1 MVIIM
6 ITFSSCD
13 TKTVSSKIESN
24 NHSEIKTESTVLL
37 TKEELIQ
44 ICDLSE
50 EEYADNDIDFFIE
63 FFQLTKDNVHKYNI
77 HDLLSDS
84 FQPNSVEYLFDNT
97 AQKRSSDFTKD
108 AVKIAFWEN
117 KNTTPYSVF
126 IDLTE
131 KKKWAYEYE
140 NVFWDLDRFESKE
153 ISDAEI
159 DAMLKKFDEMGVFS
173 LKNKSDNSNITDPM
187 SFSFVVEYKDGSRF
201 KVSRSGR
208 PSKILP
214 EFYDE
219 WRKLLF
225 S

>member
-1 MVIIM
+1 M
-6 ITFSSCD
+6 
-13 TKTVSSKIESN
+13 
-24 NHSEIKTESTVLL
+24 
-37 TKEELIQ
+37 
-44 ICDLSE
+44 
-50 EEYADNDIDFFIE
+50 
-63 FFQLTKDNVHKYNI
+63 
-77 HDLLSDS
+77 
-84 FQPNSVEYLFDNT
+84 
-97 AQKRSSDFTKD
+97 
-108 AVKIAFWEN
+108 KIAFWEN